1 MSRFASARTR
11 LPNFN
16 ASPDCSARKLPR
28 GGLPGGMS
36 SQSYV
41 IKSRTVALVAAGRG
55 RERVRGR
62 YRVRKRSRTRGPPS
76 GGAAELGAQIARIG
90 VSQAQQSCRAS
101 IAAAVA
107 RSLAVQPRL
116 RVRPNPP
123 RPPPKW
129 FARRQRGNGARDAP
143 PLTAGRRGGGAQ
155 GCLPPIQCAQRG
167 ACHALKPRD
176 T

>member
-129 FARRQRGNGARDAP
+129 FARRSAEMARE
-143 PLTAGRRGGGAQ
+143 TRRHSPQEGGGGAQ